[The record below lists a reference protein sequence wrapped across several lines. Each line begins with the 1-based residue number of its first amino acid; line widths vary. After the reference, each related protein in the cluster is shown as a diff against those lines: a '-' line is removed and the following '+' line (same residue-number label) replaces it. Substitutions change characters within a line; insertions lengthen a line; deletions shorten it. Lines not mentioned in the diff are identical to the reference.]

1 MKLHPRHFIVSAAKI
16 DIDQSVCDAVMRHH
30 LTHAE
35 LTYILADSVLQWNKY
50 AIRDEREEQNAQD
63 PADTADL

>member
-16 DIDQSVCDAVMRHH
+16 DIDKSVCDAVGRHD

-35 LTYILADSVLQWNKY
+35 LTSILADLVASWNRY
-50 AIRDEREEQNAQD
+50 AIRAEREENEK
-63 PADTADL
+63 